1 MIDWLAETYEEMVLV
16 LEEDDLLERDAET
29 NRIKVSKDI
38 LDDFE
43 ENKVINVQFVED
55 PDSTIKTYVMVE
67 EGDDGIT
74 MEYIGEVKES

>member
-1 MIDWLAETYEEMVLV
+1 MIDWLAETHEEVVLI

-43 ENKVINVQFVED
+43 ENAVISVQFVED

-67 EGDDGIT
+67 EDDDGIT